1 MGYGRGVQVF
11 IMILTLL
18 PLNSEAWGWFGSS
31 DRGTPSGDS
40 PDTNGMVAV
49 FSMEQ
54 GLNNPKVAEMMENA
68 QRKLMTPNSCWQ
80 NAYRNL
86 FDGCS
91 KILAAEEKRSRFAWH
106 LSDCFQRDSGRSPF
120 PHCDERSSTTD
131 CRKKLDQSEGM
142 VFLEFYLETNS
153 ICHQLQAN
161 AFKQETERLV
171 NDLKTSAEYAEG
183 KLDGILERSDSLSRS
198 SKELQDSLAS
208 IDLRTLQL
216 SKASKNVEE
225 HVATIWNHA
234 QALYEQS
241 QGIAA
246 TQSELQEGQSRM
258 NEQLEEEMTK
268 ISDSYSRLGRGIE
281 NLRIEALDIENEIAK
296 LRDNMFSKMDTL
308 QGKADDIGNM
318 AGASLEKQRQLL
330 EGQSNALEGLQF
342 LTEFQSKALAESRS
356 TLQRLTE
363 YSSSQQQQLLK
374 GQNEIHQVHDRLV
387 EKSNSILAAQVDFE
401 SKQATMFA
409 ALDKLFALH
418 NAMLLESRLIKAFFM
433 YSLSI
438 FIIYMFTST
447 KQTYNVRPWLYIVLV
462 LRFTRLDIEQQAK
475 ILTFF
480 RYLFAFLAAAQLLH
494 AIFTHRDYEVLNHQ
508 ILLNLMEKVN
518 YMQSEDKLSWET
530 DSDVDWSSWIDSEL
544 PDEVESSEDP
554 NYEVS
559 TDVGESSLTTY
570 VRKEYNLRKR
580 LHG

>member
-1 MGYGRGVQVF
+1 
-11 IMILTLL
+11 
-18 PLNSEAWGWFGSS
+18 
-31 DRGTPSGDS
+31 
-40 PDTNGMVAV
+40 
-49 FSMEQ
+49 MEQ

-447 KQTYNVRPWLYIVLV
+447 KQTYNVRPWLYIGLCITFFIEVLV